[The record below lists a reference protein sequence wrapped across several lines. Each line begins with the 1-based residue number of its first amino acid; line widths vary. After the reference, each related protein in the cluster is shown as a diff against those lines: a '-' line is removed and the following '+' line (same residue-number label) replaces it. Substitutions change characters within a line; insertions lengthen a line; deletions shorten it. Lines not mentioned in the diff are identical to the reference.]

1 MTIENSKYELRFEA
15 KQEGDRIVRFTGS
28 TAAPDRHGTILVPSG
43 MRAEAYRA
51 NPVISFQHQ
60 EQSPDP
66 DTAVI
71 GRSLGETVLPD
82 RVEVVVE
89 FEPGNEVADKVLAKV
104 VNGFLRGMSVTFS
117 SIREHMNGDLRIVD
131 EWELYAFSVVVIP
144 SNPGAL
150 AQRSALSEEERQAMD
165 KMILE
170 KLGLS
175 DGATFEDAVAACLQY
190 MASTDDDK
198 DTRGK
203 VLAAVMALK
212 PGEPDGDEARAADD
226 KPADGKDDKGKDEP
240 EIRAAITAIADE
252 VKKIADRLGQV
263 EQRGAALEQR
273 TLLRNRIFGAE
284 KRSAPNFGEHP
295 EATPANELDA
305 KIKAVQDRV
314 AKEQAARTAKR
325 G

>member
-1 MTIENSKYELRFEA
+1 MTIENSKYELSFEA

-104 VNGFLRGMSVTFS
+104 VNGFLRGMSVTFR

-150 AQRSALSEEERQAMD
+150 AQRSLFSEEERQAMD
-165 KMILE
+165 KMILD
-170 KLGLS
+170 KLGLT
-175 DGATFEDAVAACLQY
+175 DAATFEDAVAACLQY

-212 PGEPDGDEARAADD
+212 PGEPDGDEARAADE
-226 KPADGKDDKGKDEP
+226 KPPEPKDDK
-240 EIRAAITAIADE
+240 AAEMRSAMETIAAEVKAIAE
-252 VKKIADRLGQV
+252 RLGQV

-305 KIKAVQDRV
+305 KIKAVQERV